1 MLRVPYYKSSTIMIR
16 HVSSN
21 DNDRY
26 GSEGLMEKKD
36 SGITIQIPGDETLV
50 FKVALI

>member
-21 DNDRY
+21 DRY

-36 SGITIQIPGDETLV
+36 NGITIEIPGGETLV